1 MRLSYNSPVVLTF
14 SIASLIV
21 FILGAG
27 IFGEVVSLKFTVAD
41 RMDFQDF
48 WSYFRLFSHVLG
60 HYDLQHLSGNILLLM
75 LIGPLLEEKY
85 GFWRLIIMMLVTAL
99 VTGLLHAFLFTG
111 LLLGASGIVFMFIT
125 LSSFTNRKAG
135 KLPLTMIFVVIAYLG
150 KEFMVVGNEND
161 NISHMAHIAGGIL
174 GVVFGFL
181 NKVD

>member
-1 MRLSYNSPVVLTF
+1 MKLSYNSPVILTF
-14 SIASLIV
+14 SIASLVV

-41 RMDFQDF
+41 NMDFQNF

-75 LIGPLLEEKY
+75 LVGPLLEEKY
-85 GFWRLIIMMLVTAL
+85 GFWPLIIMMLLTAL
-99 VTGLLHAFLFTG
+99 VTGLLHTFLFEG

-125 LSSFTNRKAG
+125 LSSFANRKVG
-135 KLPLTMIFVVIAYLG
+135 ELPLTMIFVVLAYLG
-150 KEFMVVGNEND
+150 QELLAVGNQND
-161 NISHMAHIAGGIL
+161 NISHMAHIAGGVL
-174 GVVFGFL
+174 GVIFGFL